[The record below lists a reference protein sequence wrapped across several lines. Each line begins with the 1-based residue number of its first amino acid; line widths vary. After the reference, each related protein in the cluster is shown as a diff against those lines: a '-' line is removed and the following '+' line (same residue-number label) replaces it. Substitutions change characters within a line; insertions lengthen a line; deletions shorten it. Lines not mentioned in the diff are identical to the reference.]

1 MAIILQVLF
10 LSVPEYASVNNSV
23 EKKKKIGIFMQL
35 PYNEIDPFFIR
46 GKAVH
51 T

>member
-23 EKKKKIGIFMQL
+23 EKKKKNRNF
-35 PYNEIDPFFIR
+35 Y
-46 GKAVH
+46 AV
-51 T
+51 TI

>member
-23 EKKKKIGIFMQL
+23 EKKKKKKRNF
-35 PYNEIDPFFIR
+35 Y
-46 GKAVH
+46 AV
-51 T
+51 TI